1 MASKKPHIIVHHID
15 QPSNFADASDAETS
29 DQEND
34 LLMRECAKTF
44 SLQARVEQVSTIQN
58 SDGSKQLS
66 IISVGQLPR
75 FSGLDDKKAKMSI
88 LQEYAEITHKLL
100 QKVDQDHE
108 TQETPRSRGVEEQNQ
123 RRNRRRFW
131 AELRMSP
138 SKRIDNDEDGQEGF
152 VAEDDN
158 DAPENYGTPESPPTS
173 SASPIRLDLNTSTSS
188 NASSPTK
195 EPSVTPILGSANVD
209 EIVGSLL
216 DKTTEVLESDS
227 DGEAGAAG
235 EADESSEDVESSGDD
250 VVELPGDEAM
260 PRPIMKSDDAPG
272 DDVKDAAGMKDVPK
286 PVLDFGASKNEDH
299 PDHFIGGGHGPR
311 PTFRTPKRSPKKRRK
326 LAKRYKDPNF
336 KTSSPKKVSP
346 KVSPET
352 TMKLR
357 SSKDLLKAEALED
370 LTVPSPSTSG
380 VSSMTPTTSGGA
392 TPHSRPIPTI
402 SYQTRKIRV
411 KPVKHQ
417 LPGPMALL
425 RKDKNQ
431 AVAYQLYETG
441 LREVINSNIM
451 TFAKKLSKSEAGGA
465 FCVDL
470 TANMGTLEN
479 YGMVIFPEDS
489 KADQGIMQRL
499 KAEEF
504 RRIRLLTKLD
514 WIMRDLFVSR
524 IEVAERLQ
532 NAILSKLQRKEAEIR
547 QATLINH
554 YQSVSALSAQ
564 VTKVGDLTE
573 KLERYYLNA
582 AAELGVRFDKPAE
595 QCDE

>member
-1 MASKKPHIIVHHID
+1 MASKKPNIIVHHID

-58 SDGSKQLS
+58 SDGSKKLS
-66 IISVGQLPR
+66 IISVGELPR
-75 FSGLDDKKAKMSI
+75 FSGLDEKKAKMSI

-138 SKRIDNDEDGQEGF
+138 SKRIDNDKDGQEGF

-158 DAPENYGTPESPPTS
+158 DAPENYETPESS
-173 SASPIRLDLNTSTSS
+173 SASSIRLDLNTSTSS

-195 EPSVTPILGSANVD
+195 EPHVTPILGSTNVD

-227 DGEAGAAG
+227 DVEAGAAG

-250 VVELPGDEAM
+250 VVELPDDDDEAV
-260 PRPIMKSDDAPG
+260 PRPIIKSGDEHG
-272 DDVKDAAGMKDVPK
+272 DDVKDAAGLKDVPK

-299 PDHFIGGGHGPR
+299 PDHFYGGGHGPR

-326 LAKRYKDPNF
+326 LTKRSKDPNF

-370 LTVPSPSTSG
+370 LTAPSPSTSG

-392 TPHSRPIPTI
+392 TSHSRPIPMI
-402 SYQTRKIRV
+402 AYQTRGIRV
-411 KPVKHQ
+411 KPVKHH
-417 LPGPMALL
+417 LPGPMAQL
-425 RKDKNQ
+425 RKDKNK
-431 AVAYQLYETG
+431 AVTYQLYETG
-441 LREVINSNIM
+441 LREVINANIM
-451 TFAKKLSKSEAGGA
+451 TFAKKLSKSEAGGV

-470 TANMGTLEN
+470 TANMGTLET

-524 IEVAERLQ
+524 LEVAERLQ
-532 NAILSKLQRKEAEIR
+532 NAILSKLQRQEAEIR

-564 VTKVGDLTE
+564 VTKAGDLTE